1 MSGDAPP
8 SSSGAS
14 GALSPL
20 RAPPRTPPH
29 NPVTWLV
36 PIVTAAS
43 MGRTRH
49 PLQAGCA
56 TVLSRA
62 HRLGA
67 LLSARRGVA

>member
-1 MSGDAPP
+1 M
-8 SSSGAS
+8 
-14 GALSPL
+14 
-20 RAPPRTPPH
+20 

-56 TVLSRA
+56 PSFPTRTGLEHSYIRGRA
-62 HRLGA
+62 
-67 LLSARRGVA
+67 